1 MKVRLLSIDILRGM
15 TLIFMIIVNQP
26 GSWDNV
32 FAPLLHADWNGLT
45 PTDYIFPNFLFIV
58 GVSIV
63 LSLNNKK
70 GLDRNKTIRK
80 IIWRAFKIY
89 LVGLFL
95 WIFPSFEFDNIRWTG
110 VLQRISFVFLFC
122 GMIYMF
128 LEKKYFMYLSFISLI
143 VYWFIMLYIPI
154 PGIGQ
159 PDLSVP
165 ELNMAHYIDKNY
177 LPGVMW
183 QETWDPEGILTTI
196 PSIIT
201 GVFGLI
207 AGTILISNS
216 NIKDKLLKLFYIG
229 LILVFVGDFFSW
241 SFPVNKNL
249 WSTSYTFLMGGMSF
263 MLAAAFTYLIDVN
276 GYNKFKMSQVFGT
289 NSIFTYVLAGILG
302 SIFYSDY
309 IIGIQLNSIFVNA
322 FINVGI
328 YPKVASLFYAVI
340 YVFII
345 YIPAYYLFKKK
356 IFIKL

>member
-1 MKVRLLSIDILRGM
+1 MRDRLLSIDVLRGM

-70 GLDRNKTIRK
+70 ELDRNKTIRK

-95 WIFPSFEFDNIRWTG
+95 WVFPSFDLDNIRWTG
-110 VLQRISFVFLFC
+110 VLQRISFVFLFS
-122 GMIYMF
+122 GIIYLF
-128 LEKKYFMYLSFISLI
+128 INKKFFMYISFITLI
-143 VYWFIMLYIPI
+143 LYWFIMVYIPV
-154 PGIGQ
+154 PGIGT

-165 ELNMAHYIDKNY
+165 ELNLAHYIDNNY

-183 QETWDPEGILTTI
+183 QVTWDPEGILTTI

-207 AGTILISNS
+207 AGSILVSDK
-216 NIKDKLLKLFYIG
+216 NIKDKLLKMFYIG

-249 WSTSYTFLMGGMSF
+249 WSTSYTFLMAGMSF
-263 MLAAAFTYLIDVN
+263 MLTAAFTYLIDVN
-276 GYNKFKMSQVFGT
+276 GYRKFKMSQVFGT
-289 NSIFTYVLAGILG
+289 NSIFTYVLAGVLS
-302 SIFYSDY
+302 SIFYSDF
-309 IIGIQLNSIFVNA
+309 IHGMELNTIFVEGM
-322 FINVGI
+322 INIGV
-328 YPKVASLFYAVI
+328 YPKLASLFYAIMYVI
-340 YVFII
+340 II
-345 YIPAYYLFKKK
+345 YIPAYFLFKKK

>member
-1 MKVRLLSIDILRGM
+1 MFID
-15 TLIFMIIVNQP
+15 
-26 GSWDNV
+26 
-32 FAPLLHADWNGLT
+32 
-45 PTDYIFPNFLFIV
+45 
-58 GVSIV
+58 
-63 LSLNNKK
+63 
-70 GLDRNKTIRK
+70 
-80 IIWRAFKIY
+80 
-89 LVGLFL
+89 
-95 WIFPSFEFDNIRWTG
+95 
-110 VLQRISFVFLFC
+110 
-122 GMIYMF
+122 
-128 LEKKYFMYLSFISLI
+128 KKYFMYLSVITLI
-143 VYWFIMLYIPI
+143 LYWFIMLYIPI

-183 QETWDPEGILTTI
+183 QGTWDPEGILTTI

-207 AGTILISNS
+207 AGTILISNTD
-216 NIKDKLLKLFYIG
+216 IKNKLLNLFYIG

-263 MLAAAFTYLIDVN
+263 MLTAAFTYLIDVN
-276 GYNKFKMSQVFGT
+276 GYKKFKMSQIFGT

-309 IIGIQLNSIFVNA
+309 IIGIKLNSIFVNTL
-322 FINVGI
+322 VDSGV
-328 YPKVASLFYAVI
+328 YPKVASLLYAII
-340 YVFII
+340 YVIII

>member
-1 MKVRLLSIDILRGM
+1 MNKRLLSIDVLRGM
-15 TLIFMIIVNQP
+15 TLIFMIIVNTP
-26 GSWDNV
+26 GSWNHV
-32 FAPLLHADWNGLT
+32 YAPLLHADWNGLT

-63 LSLNNKK
+63 LSLNNIKSDLSK
-70 GLDRNKTIRK
+70 NQVMKK

-95 WIFPSFEFDNIRWTG
+95 WVFPDFDFDNIRWTG

-122 GMIYMF
+122 GFIYLF
-128 LEKKYFMYLSFISLI
+128 IEKKYFIYLSFITLVI
-143 VYWFIMLYIPI
+143 YWAVMLYFPV

-165 ELNMAHYIDKNY
+165 E
-177 LPGVMW
+177 PGVMW
-183 QETWDPEGILTTI
+183 QDTWDPEGILTTI

-207 AGTILISNS
+207 AGSILVSKI
-216 NIKDKLLKLFYIG
+216 NIKDKIIKLFSIG
-229 LILVFVGDFFSW
+229 LVLVFVGDFFSW

-249 WSTSYTFLMGGMSF
+249 WSTSYTFLMAGMSF
-263 MLAAAFTYLIDVN
+263 MLTAAFTYLIDVN

-289 NSIFTYVLAGILG
+289 NSIFTYVLAGLLT
-302 SIFYSDY
+302 SIFYSERVLGIELNTFFVDTL
-309 IIGIQLNSIFVNA
+309 ISIGVF
-322 FINVGI
+322 
-328 YPKVASLFYAVI
+328 PKLASLIYAMI
-340 YVFII
+340 YVMII

>member
-1 MKVRLLSIDILRGM
+1 MKDRLLSIDVLRGM

-70 GLDRNKTIRK
+70 GVDRNKTIRK

-95 WIFPSFEFDNIRWTG
+95 WIFPSFDFDNIRWTG

-128 LEKKYFMYLSFISLI
+128 IDKKYFMYLSAITLI
-143 VYWFIMLYIPI
+143 LYWFIMLYIPI

-165 ELNMAHYIDKNY
+165 ELNLAHYIDKNY
-177 LPGVMW
+177 LPGIMW
-183 QETWDPEGILTTI
+183 QGTWDPEGILTTI

-216 NIKDKLLKLFYIG
+216 DIKDKLLNLFYMG

-249 WSTSYTFLMGGMSF
+249 WSTSYTFLMAGMSF
-263 MLAAAFTYLIDVN
+263 MLTAAFTYLIDVN
-276 GYNKFKMSQVFGT
+276 GNKNFKMSQVFGT

-309 IIGIQLNSIFVNA
+309 IIGIKLNSIFVNTL
-322 FINVGI
+322 VDTGV
-328 YPKVASLFYAVI
+328 YPKVASLLYAIVYVI
-340 YVFII
+340 II

>member
-1 MKVRLLSIDILRGM
+1 MKDRLLSIDVLRGM

-70 GLDRNKTIRK
+70 GVDRNKTIRK

-95 WIFPSFEFDNIRWTG
+95 WIFPSFDFDNIRWTG

-128 LEKKYFMYLSFISLI
+128 IDKKYFMYLSVITLI
-143 VYWFIMLYIPI
+143 LYWFIMLYLPI

-183 QETWDPEGILTTI
+183 QGTWDPEGILTTI

-216 NIKDKLLKLFYIG
+216 HIKDKLLNLFYIG

-249 WSTSYTFLMGGMSF
+249 WSTSYTFLMAGMSF
-263 MLAAAFTYLIDVN
+263 MLTAAFTYLIDVN
-276 GYNKFKMSQVFGT
+276 GYKNFKMSQVFGT

-309 IIGIQLNSIFVNA
+309 IIGIKLNTIFVNSL
-322 FINVGI
+322 VDSGI
-328 YPKVASLFYAVI
+328 YPKVASLLYAIMYVI
-340 YVFII
+340 II
-345 YIPAYYLFKKK
+345 YIPANYLFKKK

>member
-1 MKVRLLSIDILRGM
+1 M
-15 TLIFMIIVNQP
+15 
-26 GSWDNV
+26 
-32 FAPLLHADWNGLT
+32 
-45 PTDYIFPNFLFIV
+45 FI
-58 GVSIV
+58 
-63 LSLNNKK
+63 
-70 GLDRNKTIRK
+70 
-80 IIWRAFKIY
+80 
-89 LVGLFL
+89 
-95 WIFPSFEFDNIRWTG
+95 
-110 VLQRISFVFLFC
+110 
-122 GMIYMF
+122 
-128 LEKKYFMYLSFISLI
+128 EKKYFMYLSFISLI

-183 QETWDPEGILTTI
+183 QGTWDPEGILTTL
-196 PSIIT
+196 PSIVT

-207 AGTILISNS
+207 AGTILTSSID
-216 NIKDKLLKLFYIG
+216 IKDKLLKLFYIG

-263 MLAAAFTYLIDVN
+263 MLTAAFTYLIDVN
-276 GYNKFKMSQVFGT
+276 GYKKFKMSQVFGT

-302 SIFYSDY
+302 SIFYSDS
-309 IIGIQLNSIFVNA
+309 IIGIQLNSIFVNTLIDTGV
-322 FINVGI
+322 F
-328 YPKVASLFYAVI
+328 PKVASLLYAVL

>member
-1 MKVRLLSIDILRGM
+1 MKGRLLSIDVLRGM

-26 GSWDNV
+26 GSSDNV

-70 GLDRNKTIRK
+70 GLDRNKTIIK

-95 WIFPSFEFDNIRWTG
+95 WIFPSFELDNIRWTG

-128 LEKKYFMYLSFISLI
+128 IEKKYFMYLSFITLI
-143 VYWFIMLYIPI
+143 VYWLIMLYLPI

-165 ELNMAHYIDKNY
+165 ELNMVHYIDKNY

-183 QETWDPEGILTTI
+183 QGTWDPEGILTTL
-196 PSIIT
+196 PSIVT
-201 GVFGLI
+201 GVFGLV
-207 AGTILISNS
+207 AGTILIGSMD
-216 NIKDKLLKLFYIG
+216 IKDKLLKLFYIG

-263 MLAAAFTYLIDVN
+263 MLTAAFTYLIDVN
-276 GYNKFKMSQVFGT
+276 GYKKFKMSQVFGT
-289 NSIFTYVLAGILG
+289 NSIFTYVLAGVLG
-302 SIFYSDY
+302 SIFYSDF
-309 IIGIQLNSIFVNA
+309 IIGIQLNSIFVNTLIDNGV
-322 FINVGI
+322 F
-328 YPKVASLFYAVI
+328 PELASLIYAVL

-345 YIPAYYLFKKK
+345 YMPAYYLFKKK

>member
-1 MKVRLLSIDILRGM
+1 MKGRLLSIDVLRGM

-70 GLDRNKTIRK
+70 GLDRNKTIRR

-95 WIFPSFEFDNIRWTG
+95 WIFPSFDFDNIRWTG

-128 LEKKYFMYLSFISLI
+128 IEKKYFMYLSFIALI
-143 VYWFIMLYIPI
+143 LYWFIMLYLPI

-159 PDLSVP
+159 PDLSLP

>member
-1 MKVRLLSIDILRGM
+1 MKGRLLSIDVLRGI

-70 GLDRNKTIRK
+70 GLDKNKTIRK

-95 WIFPSFEFDNIRWTG
+95 WIFPSFDFDNIRWTG

-122 GMIYMF
+122 GMIYLF
-128 LEKKYFMYLSFISLI
+128 IEKKYFMYLSVITLI
-143 VYWFIMLYIPI
+143 VYWFIMLYLPI

-196 PSIIT
+196 PSIVT

-207 AGTILISNS
+207 AGTILISS
-216 NIKDKLLKLFYIG
+216 SEIKDKLLKLFYVG

-263 MLAAAFTYLIDVN
+263 MLTAAFIYLIDVN
-276 GYNKFKMSQVFGT
+276 GYKKFRMSQVFGT
-289 NSIFTYVLAGILG
+289 NSIFTYVLAGVLG
-302 SIFYSDY
+302 SIFYSDF
-309 IIGIQLNSIFVNA
+309 IIGIQLNSIFVNTL
-322 FINVGI
+322 IDVGI
-328 YPKVASLFYAVI
+328 FPKVASLLYAVL

-345 YIPAYYLFKKK
+345 YLPAYYLFKKK